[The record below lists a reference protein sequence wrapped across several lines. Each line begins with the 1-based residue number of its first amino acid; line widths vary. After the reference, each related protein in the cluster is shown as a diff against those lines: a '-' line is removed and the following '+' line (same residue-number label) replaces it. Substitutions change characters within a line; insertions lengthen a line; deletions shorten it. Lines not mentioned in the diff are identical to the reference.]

1 MSHVRLFIG
10 TYAPALHG
18 GALPATT
25 SAPLAPVSNPSFL
38 AISADR
44 SRLYAAAENP
54 HGQLHAFAIGSTGT
68 LLPISQTPSAGAL
81 PCHVALSPDGRLL
94 GVANYL
100 DGGVSIFSIRS
111 DGGFAARVAQLRF
124 EHASHVVVERQ
135 EAPHPHCVTW
145 SPDGRILAIADLGA
159 DRVYLYDHVATDNT
173 FRPREPQPWLE
184 LEPGDGP
191 RHVVFSPDA
200 RLLYMLNELANTLVV
215 TRLEA
220 ESSRFSVV
228 ASHSTLPAAT
238 NQTNTTAELALHP
251 SGRSLYVS
259 NRGHDSLA
267 IFPRDPLSGLPGA
280 PDFLQVGTTPRHF
293 SFTPAGDQ
301 VLVAA
306 QDANQVESYPLCST
320 TGRPLS
326 ATPVHRLSA
335 PRPACVLAL

>member
-1 MSHVRLFIG
+1 MSDVRLFIG

-18 GALPATT
+18 GALSATT
-25 SAPLAPVSNPSFL
+25 STPLASLPNPSFL
-38 AISADR
+38 ALSADR
-44 SRLYAAAENP
+44 TRLYAAAENP
-54 HGQLHAFAIGSTGT
+54 HGHLHAFAICSTGT
-68 LLPISQTPSAGAL
+68 LLPLSQTPSAGAL

-100 DGGVSIFSIRS
+100 DGGVSIFSLRS
-111 DGGFAARVAQLRF
+111 DGCFSARVAHLRF

-145 SPDGRILAIADLGA
+145 SPDGRLIAVADLGA
-159 DRVYLYDHVATDNT
+159 DRVYLFDHVATDDT
-173 FRPREPQPWLE
+173 FRAHEPQPWLD
-184 LEPGDGP
+184 LEPGSGP
-191 RHVVFSPDA
+191 RHVAFSPDA
-200 RLLYMLNELANTLVV
+200 RLLYVLNELANTLVV
-215 TRLEA
+215 ARLET
-220 ESSRFSVV
+220 ESSRLSVI

-238 NQTNTTAELALHP
+238 NRPNTTAELALHP
-251 SGRSLYVS
+251 SGHALYVS

-267 IFPRDPLSGLPGA
+267 IFPRDPLSGLLGA

-306 QDANQVESYPLCST
+306 QDADHVESYPLCTT

-326 ATPVHRLSA
+326 ATPAHRLRV